1 MQNKKD
7 LHRSLTGCCPC
18 SRARPPQR
26 CTAASRCTGMT
37 PCYAGS
43 GNALEEIL
51 RAQKIDTVILS
62 GLGTSGVVLDTVYHL
77 YDLDYVIANNTIETP
92 IVANNPIQAA
102 ILGSEGI
109 VGGLGSKDIAIEEA
123 LEGLKNSG
131 LRSTDVA
138 GRWYQIRKEN

>member
-1 MQNKKD
+1 
-7 LHRSLTGCCPC
+7 
-18 SRARPPQR
+18 
-26 CTAASRCTGMT
+26 MT

-138 GRWYQIRKEN
+138 DRWYQIRKEN